1 MSEEE
6 KSKVIQSSK
15 QTKIYSIITA
25 VLVLVRTIVD
35 IFFK

>member
-1 MSEEE
+1 MSDEE
-6 KSKVIQSSK
+6 KSKVVDSANK
-15 QTKIYSIITA
+15 TKVYSIITA

>member
-6 KSKVIQSSK
+6 KSKVVDSANKS
-15 QTKIYSIITA
+15 KIYSIVTA
-25 VLVLVRTIVD
+25 VIVLVKTIVD